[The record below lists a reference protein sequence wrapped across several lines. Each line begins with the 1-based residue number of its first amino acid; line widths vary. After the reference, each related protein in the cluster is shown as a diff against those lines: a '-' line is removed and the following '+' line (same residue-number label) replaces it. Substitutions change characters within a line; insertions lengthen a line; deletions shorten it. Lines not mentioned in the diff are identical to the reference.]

1 MVTTRS
7 QKTQEQPE
15 SAPPASIIFLV
26 YAVLGLAL
34 SYAFGRDPGSL
45 PAADEFVR
53 EVAPTTIVL
62 CLFLTSYSLLDV
74 MTVGAAKHRHG
85 ITSKTYGSSV
95 LSPPEEVY
103 LAQRAQTNQVEQLP
117 GFIVASIC
125 FSVLV
130 NGKVGAILSLIWA
143 TLRRLYAT
151 TYRASVGKPINK
163 SGVTKFTIPAYFA
176 VNAMLMGTVVHC
188 VRFLLSK

>member
-1 MVTTRS
+1 
-7 QKTQEQPE
+7 
-15 SAPPASIIFLV
+15 
-26 YAVLGLAL
+26 
-34 SYAFGRDPGSL
+34 
-45 PAADEFVR
+45 
-53 EVAPTTIVL
+53 
-62 CLFLTSYSLLDV
+62 
-74 MTVGAAKHRHG
+74 MTVGTAKHRHG

-95 LSPPEEVY
+95 HSPPEEVY

-151 TYRASVGKPINK
+151 TYRASVGKPINE
-163 SGVTKFTIPAYFA
+163 SGVTKLTIPAYFA